1 MRLSVARW
9 DSITVVS
16 EVERPEPEVIKTVF
30 ILGLTSGIGR
40 ELAVRFLRDGWH
52 VVGTHRI
59 GANLDE
65 VPSGCHLLECDL
77 SSAGSAD
84 DFIKR
89 SQLEDWKW
97 NIFVVCAGTEEPI
110 GSFWDCEA
118 DAWAAGIAIN
128 ALAPLRILRA
138 LWLRRD
144 KTAQPAVAFFSGSGT
159 NNAAPAYSA
168 YSASKILLIKMC
180 ELLDA
185 ESPDTSFF
193 ILGPGIVR
201 TKIHEETLRA
211 GQKSGPNYTK
221 VVEFLRSDDPGT
233 SHDEIYECL
242 QWCAQAGKEV
252 MGGRNISIVHD
263 AWRNG
268 GEELINALR
277 TAPDL
282 YKLRRFGNDLTI
294 AHQKL

>member
-16 EVERPEPEVIKTVF
+16 EVELPEPEVIKTVF
-30 ILGLTSGIGR
+30 ILGITSGIGR

-65 VPSGCHLLECDL
+65 VPIDCHLMECDL
-77 SSAGSAD
+77 SSAGSED
-84 DFIKR
+84 LIKR

-97 NIFVVCAGTEEPI
+97 NIFVICAGTEEPI
-110 GSFWDCEA
+110 GSFWDCDA
-118 DAWAAGIAIN
+118 DAWEAGIAIN

-138 LWLRRD
+138 LWPRRD

-168 YSASKILLIKMC
+168 YSASKLFLIKMC

-201 TKIHEETLRA
+201 TKIHEQTLRA
-211 GQKSGPNYTK
+211 ARKSGPNYEK
-221 VVEFLRSDDPGT
+221 VVEFLRSDNPGT
-233 SHDEIYECL
+233 SHDEIYDCL
-242 QWCAQAGKEV
+242 LWCIQAGKDAI
-252 MGGRNISIVHD
+252 GGRNISIVYD
-263 AWRNG
+263 PWRNG
-268 GEELINALR
+268 GEVLIEALLG
-277 TAPDL
+277 APDL
-282 YKLRRFGNDLTI
+282 YKLRRFGNDLKI
-294 AHQKL
+294 AQKQT